1 MIAFAKR
8 VGLPTAL
15 LSGFILAMTAAVAAP
30 TRAAP
35 QPTTPQPAAH
45 AAPAPTAPAR

>member
-8 VGLPTAL
+8 VGLSTAL
-15 LSGFILAMTAAVAAP
+15 LSGFILAMTAAIAAP

-35 QPTTPQPAAH
+35 QPTASPAAEVQ
-45 AAPAPTAPAR
+45 APSAP